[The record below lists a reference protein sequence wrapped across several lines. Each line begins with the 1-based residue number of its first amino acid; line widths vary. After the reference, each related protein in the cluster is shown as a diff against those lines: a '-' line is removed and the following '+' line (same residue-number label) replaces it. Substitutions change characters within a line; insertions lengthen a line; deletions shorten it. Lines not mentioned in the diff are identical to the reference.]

1 MNYRELDLQDL
12 WITPE
17 AGEQR
22 KRRIELIIRSY
33 AGQFLANYAKAAQDL
48 FERELPRMTVNYRE
62 LREARKF
69 T

>member
-1 MNYRELDLQDL
+1 VNYRELDLQDL

-48 FERELPRMTVNYRE
+48 FER
-62 LREARKF
+62 
-69 T
+69 